1 MKKNIYNL
9 LTILLLLLIL
19 SSILIYSQETLK
31 SVLFAFN
38 IWEENIFPSLFPF
51 FVISDLLMN
60 YGFVNILGELTK
72 KIMNKLFYLP
82 GEASF
87 VIIASMLSGF
97 PSSAKFVKSLLE
109 EQKIN
114 TEEAEYLLSFTHF
127 SNPLFVIGVIGS
139 TMLKSKK
146 LGFIIL
152 FCHIISNFIIAIV
165 IRKKREVDTSTINID
180 KLFTINSNKSFI
192 QVLTSS
198 ITKTINT
205 LILLL
210 GIVTTFL
217 VLSTLISNLINLND
231 FTRAIVSGILEMTQ
245 GIKYISVVNIPLY
258 LKATIMTVFISFGG
272 ISIHLQIMSILS
284 DTQVKYKNYF
294 ISRVAH
300 ASLAG
305 VLVLVLTKLF

>member
-38 IWEENIFPSLFPF
+38 IWKENIFPSLFPF

-72 KIMNKLFYLP
+72 KIMNKVFYLP

-245 GIKYISVVNIPLY
+245 GIKYISAVNIPLY
-258 LKATIMTVFISFGG
+258 LKATIMTMFISFGG

-284 DTQVKYKNYF
+284 DTKVKYKNYF

>member
-38 IWEENIFPSLFPF
+38 IWKENIFPSLFPF

-72 KIMNKLFYLP
+72 KIMNKVFYLP

-109 EQKIN
+109 DQKIN

-180 KLFTINSNKSFI
+180 KLFTINSNKNFI

-245 GIKYISVVNIPLY
+245 GIKYISAVNIPLY
-258 LKATIMTVFISFGG
+258 LKATIMTMFISFGG

-284 DTQVKYKNYF
+284 DTKVKYKNYF

>member
-1 MKKNIYNL
+1 
-9 LTILLLLLIL
+9 
-19 SSILIYSQETLK
+19 
-31 SVLFAFN
+31 
-38 IWEENIFPSLFPF
+38 
-51 FVISDLLMN
+51 
-60 YGFVNILGELTK
+60 
-72 KIMNKLFYLP
+72 MNKLFYLP

-109 EQKIN
+109 ERKIN

-165 IRKKREVDTSTINID
+165 IRKKREVHTSTINID

-231 FTRAIVSGILEMTQ
+231 FTRAVISGILEMTQ

-258 LKATIMTVFISFGG
+258 LKATIMTMFISFGG

-305 VLVLVLTKLF
+305 VLVLILTKLF

>member
-284 DTQVKYKNYF
+284 DTKVKYKNYF